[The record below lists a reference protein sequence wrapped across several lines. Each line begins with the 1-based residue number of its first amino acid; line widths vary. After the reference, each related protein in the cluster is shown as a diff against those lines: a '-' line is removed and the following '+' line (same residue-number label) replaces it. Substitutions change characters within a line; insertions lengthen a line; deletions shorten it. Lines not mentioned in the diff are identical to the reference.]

1 MAESSIIHNTFAVE
15 RTYHKGPGEVF
26 LALGDPVKKR
36 RWFAESERHD
46 VEVFDLDFRVGGRE
60 RATFRFKAGTPF
72 AGVSYGC
79 DNLYLDIVDG
89 RRVVMASMMEFS
101 GKPISASLIT
111 FELLP
116 DEAGTRLILTHQ
128 GAYFEGADGPDR
140 RHQGWRDILDRLDR
154 EFAA

>member
-1 MAESSIIHNTFAVE
+1 MAKSSIIHNTFVVE
-15 RTYHKGPGEVF
+15 RMYHRAPKQVF
-26 LALGDPVKKR
+26 AALADPVKKR
-36 RWFAESERHD
+36 RWFAESERHE

-72 AGVSYGC
+72 AGASYGC

-89 RRVVMASMMEFS
+89 RRVVMASMMEFG

-116 DEAGTRLILTHQ
+116 DEVGTQLILTHQ

>member
-1 MAESSIIHNTFAVE
+1 MAESSIIHHTFVVE
-15 RTYHKGPGEVF
+15 RTYEKSASQVF
-26 LALGDPVKKR
+26 AALADPAKKR
-36 RWFAESERHD
+36 LLFAESDRHD
-46 VEVFDLDFRVGGRE
+46 VEVFDLEFRVGGRE

-72 AGVSYGC
+72 AGLSYGC

-89 RRVVMASMMEFS
+89 RRVVMASMMEFG

-111 FELLP
+111 FELVAS
-116 DEAGTRLILTHQ
+116 EAGTRLIVTHQ

-154 EFAA
+154 ELAA

>member
-1 MAESSIIHNTFAVE
+1 MAESSVIHNTFVVE
-15 RTYHKGPGEVF
+15 RTYEKTPGQVF
-26 LALGDPVKKR
+26 AALGDPAKKR
-36 RWFAESERHD
+36 RWFAESDRHD

-72 AGVSYGC
+72 AGLSYGC
-79 DNLYLDIVDG
+79 DNLYLDIVDSS
-89 RRVVMASMMEFS
+89 RVVMASMMDFG

-116 DEAGTRLILTHQ
+116 GESGTRLLVTHQ
-128 GAYFEGADGPDR
+128 GAYFEGADGPDK

-154 EFAA
+154 ELAA